1 MYYRIKGKLTLKR
14 SFFCALEVNGVEYA
28 FTVSLK
34 VLEKLPQEGKEVS
47 LYVLPVISDERIELF
62 GFLEEKEKNFFEKII
77 SIPGIGSKVALQ
89 ILSYYEVDEF
99 LEIVKKN
106 EEKMISKIKGVGKKR
121 ASLILLEFKDY
132 VLEGIKEGINIEEVI
147 YALTRLGLKRSEA
160 RELVMKK
167 LKEKKFEKTED
178 LIQEIL
184 KGE

>member
-14 SFFCALEVNGVEYA
+14 SFFCAIETGGIEYGI
-28 FTVSLK
+28 TIPLK
-34 VLEKLPQEGKEVS
+34 VMEKLPQEGSEVS
-47 LYVLPVISDERIELF
+47 LYILPIISEEKIELF
-62 GFLEEKEKNFFEKII
+62 GFLDEKQKNLFEKLI
-77 SIPGIGSKVALQ
+77 SITGIGSKVALQ
-89 ILSYYEVDEF
+89 ILSHYDVDEF
-99 LEIVKKN
+99 LEIIKRN

-132 VLEGIKEGINIEEVI
+132 IFEGIKEGINIEEAI
-147 YALTRLGLKRSEA
+147 SALTKLGLKRSEA
-160 RELVMKK
+160 KELVLKK